1 MDSQSSLDSISTKS
15 NVNSVTIA
23 IDTVFFQMVYSGIT
37 RVWETLFK
45 NLPANKDNLH
55 YQIVVLH
62 RGNGNMYSFKPELN
76 IEKKFKVLK
85 INEFNYITME
95 QDIDYLNYICKKEK
109 IDIFISTYYTYCTV
123 IPNVLLI
130 HDMIPELFKF
140 APNHMWKQKN
150 KAILNASS
158 FIAISKTTKGDLTK
172 FYPHINNDKYSIDV
186 IYNSIAKSNFIY
198 DDSLLKKNN
207 IKPKSYIFTMA
218 TNNEE
223 YKNINLIKS
232 LSDKYGK
239 ELSKML
245 GNHLPIIMI
254 CKINLP
260 NGFKVEG
267 NILYLSHV
275 SDNSLNLYLVYVFS
289 YKFVNLLYL

>member
-1 MDSQSSLDSISTKS
+1 MDSQSSLDSMSTKS

-23 IDTVFFQMVYSGIT
+23 IDTVFFQMAYSGIT

-45 NLPANKDNLH
+45 NLPANKENIH

-62 RGNGNMYSFKPELN
+62 RGNGNMYNFKPELN

-232 LSDKYGK
+232 LSTKYGK
-239 ELSKML
+239 ELAKLLDNNISIKCWQL
-245 GNHLPIIMI
+245 NNFPINT
-254 CKINLP
+254 K
-260 NGFKVEG
+260 
-267 NILYLSHV
+267 
-275 SDNSLNLYLVYVFS
+275 
-289 YKFVNLLYL
+289 NLLPLLERQQ